1 MLKRN
6 AKAPVWQYFGFKP
19 NANREPENVNEA
31 ICKLCLTKVAAS
43 GGNTTNL
50 YTHLQAHHKNEAAKM
65 GTPVK
70 NRPQKPDAQV
80 QPEGQCEVEQTDA
93 VTKYICKEMVSFYKN
108 NLSKTS

>member
-1 MLKRN
+1 MSKRN

-19 NANREPENVNEA
+19 NAKREPENVNEA

-65 GTPVK
+65 GNAVK
-70 NRPQKPDAQV
+70 KIDRRSQTNRCSHQLVMHLSDAQNIRGTV
-80 QPEGQCEVEQTDA
+80 
-93 VTKYICKEMVSFYKN
+93 
-108 NLSKTS
+108 